1 MGAPIVND
9 CISIALVIVQSLP
22 DANIRRTPILSHGRI
37 ERAMNAAQQ
46 DRSAPVNAPFYAL
59 EYSETI
65 QSLPAKAIIL
75 AGSNWAKTARS
86 LLLESIDEISVE
98 NLMTAQLLYD
108 YALRMADFTQAF
120 MLSALMA
127 RMTQALQINLEYTTD
142 MLGQLGDG
150 ALSITAR
157 ESRRRLM
164 WSCYITDALCG
175 SGVDQLT
182 LIDDKD
188 IKIQLPCDEQSFLH
202 ERPCITRML
211 NGSPLPFIPAELIV
225 PNSSNNISM
234 TAYFIQHVE
243 TRKRVLKYIKHL
255 DKASLPWIPDSEFAR
270 FDNELKA
277 WQTSLPA
284 DLQFTPSVIYVR
296 KESNQLGALTLL
308 HCAYHQTMC
317 DLYRIG
323 APALYKLRS
332 AFYFPPE
339 QIQFLRHLQWSLF
352 KAARSLA
359 AVIAEAGRHGPGMVA
374 DTWLPSIT
382 YDSNRIMLYYLTI
395 IFDPTDQS
403 TKDLVLNTVPYLQSN
418 VQALKMMS
426 ATNAVA
432 EGMYHAAESMLEKLG
447 VASNN
452 ISPQPHVVLDDP
464 YLAVFGPGG
473 SSAPGTPPQTA
484 PDYVLNPLSIFRM
497 ARNDI
502 PERHAPENTRAT
514 PSAVGGMASTA
525 GLSLSPEI
533 SNQRDSSNDQVLTF
547 GQALDTFFTPN
558 LTWDWQPMETAVGS
572 GMDSEGLLPWVDSSY
587 TNDLAFIPPVSTT
600 EQNADQY

>member
-1 MGAPIVND
+1 
-9 CISIALVIVQSLP
+9 
-22 DANIRRTPILSHGRI
+22 
-37 ERAMNAAQQ
+37 
-46 DRSAPVNAPFYAL
+46 
-59 EYSETI
+59 
-65 QSLPAKAIIL
+65 
-75 AGSNWAKTARS
+75 
-86 LLLESIDEISVE
+86 
-98 NLMTAQLLYD
+98 
-108 YALRMADFTQAF
+108 MADFTQAF

-188 IKIQLPCDEQSFLH
+188 MKIQLPCDEQSFLH

-382 YDSNRIMLYYLTI
+382 YDSIRIMLYYLTI

-600 EQNADQY
+600 AQNADQY

>member
-1 MGAPIVND
+1 MCSIGA
-9 CISIALVIVQSLP
+9 Q
-22 DANIRRTPILSHGRI
+22 
-37 ERAMNAAQQ
+37 
-46 DRSAPVNAPFYAL
+46 FYAL

-86 LLLESIDEISVE
+86 LLLESIDKISVE

-188 IKIQLPCDEQSFLH
+188 MKIQLPCDEQSFLH

-382 YDSNRIMLYYLTI
+382 YDSIRIMLYYLTI

-600 EQNADQY
+600 AQNADQY